1 MLSMCA
7 EFTEGWRRTGL
18 PSKAA
23 QLQQQAAPNLNLQQ
37 HQPQRKHSA
46 GVRKLLDAGSILA
59 AHQQRY
65 RAEVLEPPVVFTYND
80 NARDPHYLE
89 TTANLQVSKG
99 LYITPNWSS
108 GTVKQKAG
116 CAAGD
121 MHGAQ
126 LHHSAVFDAAH

>member
-1 MLSMCA
+1 MSA

-23 QLQQQAAPNLNLQQ
+23 QLEQQAVPIPHLQQ
-37 HQPQRKHSA
+37 HPQRKHS
-46 GVRKLLDAGSILA
+46 GGSRKLLDAGSILA

-89 TTANLQVSKG
+89 TTANLQVSSNNKARLG
-99 LYITPNWSS
+99 GTAEHPIARAAADLKSIS
-108 GTVKQKAG
+108 GVNRRNP
-116 CAAGD
+116 
-121 MHGAQ
+121 
-126 LHHSAVFDAAH
+126 